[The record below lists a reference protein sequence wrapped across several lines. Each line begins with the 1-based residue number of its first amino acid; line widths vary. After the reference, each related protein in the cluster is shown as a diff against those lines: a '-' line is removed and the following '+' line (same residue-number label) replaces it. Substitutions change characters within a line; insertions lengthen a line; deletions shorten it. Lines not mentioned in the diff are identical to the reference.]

1 MTPRLAALAAIGVLA
16 FAGTASAQTPPPKM
30 GGMPDHAQMQA
41 RMGERRAQMDK
52 DMHTI
57 LRLRP
62 DQETAW
68 RTFRDAVHPPG
79 GHGMMALEPP
89 AGAQTTPQRLDMMSK
104 RSADHQD
111 RRAKVAAA
119 TRTFYAALSP
129 DQQAVFDALQ
139 RMRGPGKMGRH
150 HGGPPMM
157 GHGMMGRGGP
167 GGDGPS
173 R

>member
-1 MTPRLAALAAIGVLA
+1 MTSRLAALAAIGVLA
-16 FAGTASAQTPPPKM
+16 LAGTAGAQTAPPKM

-41 RMGERRAQMDK
+41 RMAERRAQMDK

-62 DQETAW
+62 DQEAAW

-79 GHGMMALEPP
+79 GHGMMAMEPA
-89 AGAQTTPQRLDMMSK
+89 AGTQTTPQRLDMMGK
-104 RSADHQD
+104 RSAKHQE
-111 RRAKVAAA
+111 RQAKVAAA

-139 RMRGPGKMGRH
+139 RMRGPGKMGPHR
-150 HGGPPMM
+150 GGHSMM
-157 GHGMMGRGGP
+157 GHGMMGR
-167 GGDGPS
+167 DGPD
-173 R
+173 RDGPAH